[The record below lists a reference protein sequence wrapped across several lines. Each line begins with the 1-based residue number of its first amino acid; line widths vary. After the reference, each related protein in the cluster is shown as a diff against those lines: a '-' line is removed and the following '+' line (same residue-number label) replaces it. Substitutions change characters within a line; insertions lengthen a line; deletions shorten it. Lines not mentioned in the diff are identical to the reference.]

1 MRFVIAAV
9 GLCASLL
16 CQAQDDYDECSSRFG
31 DDQRLEVETLE
42 EFARGGDTLAQY
54 CLAVMYHDGKG
65 VERDANRAVDWYT
78 RAAQRGHVKSQYWL
92 CLMYRDGLG
101 IDVDTLESF
110 YWCKR
115 AVKHN
120 HAGALY
126 ELGQWYY
133 HGPNRNEGHSFVNA
147 YVWFSRALHAG
158 ETDAAEMIQLLESQ
172 MTELQ
177 LLVAKKLSDT
187 DAN

>member
-1 MRFVIAAV
+1 MRALIGFLALFVSSI
-9 GLCASLL
+9 GF
-16 CQAQDDYDECSSRFG
+16 AQDDYDECASRFG
-31 DDQRLEVETLE
+31 DDQRLEVEALE
-42 EFARGGDTLAQY
+42 EIAQGGVTLAQY
-54 CLAVMYHDGKG
+54 CLAVTYHDGKG
-65 VERDANRAVDWYT
+65 VERDASRAVKWYT

-133 HGPNRNEGHSFVNA
+133 QGPNRNEGHSFVNA

-177 LLVAKKLSDT
+177 LLEAKKLSDR